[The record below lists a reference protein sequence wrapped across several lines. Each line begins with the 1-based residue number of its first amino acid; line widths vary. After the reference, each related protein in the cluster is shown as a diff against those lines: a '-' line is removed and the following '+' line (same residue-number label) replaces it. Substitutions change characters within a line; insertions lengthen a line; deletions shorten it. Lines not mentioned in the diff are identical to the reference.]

1 MGLQQSLQRV
11 SMNSKEIIVKPYYLE
26 LNGKRYYY
34 HYSISQSLYP
44 MILSNIHG
52 KQDTI
57 DILCDKNTIY
67 GIYHDYTLVLYSDG
81 IYPTSSGW
89 KIKS

>member
-1 MGLQQSLQRV
+1 
-11 SMNSKEIIVKPYYLE
+11 
-26 LNGKRYYY
+26 
-34 HYSISQSLYP
+34 

-81 IYPTSSGW
+81 IYPTSNGW